1 MLAQVGLDR
10 KQRIQ
15 KIVKENA
22 GLGPASEQVNDSSN
36 LYQAGMT
43 SYASVALMIALEN
56 EFDLEFPDGM
66 LSRNVF
72 ESIDS
77 IANAIES
84 LQQVEQ

>member
-1 MLAQVGLDR
+1 MR
-10 KQRIQ
+10 QRIQ
-15 KIVKENA
+15 KIVVEHA
-22 GLGPASEQVNDSSN
+22 GLDALAGISDSTD

-43 SYASVALMIALEN
+43 SYASVTLMIALEN
-56 EFDLEFPDGM
+56 EFELEFPDGM

-84 LQQVEQ
+84 LQQVSQ